1 MQVLHAAN
9 PAGHFTWLLVC
20 LVDRINAHR
29 GCARNI
35 LALHVLELQYS
46 FVLVVE
52 ARLIEYAN
60 TQVLFLSIWLRHLKE
75 GVDLSDS
82 GDVVWD
88 EWLELGFEVDLLG
101 FVTLNVLEHFLE
113 LL

>member
-1 MQVLHAAN
+1 MQALHAAD
-9 PAGHFTWLLVC
+9 PAGSFTWLLVR
-20 LVDRINAHR
+20 LIDRINAHR
-29 GCARNI
+29 GRARNI

-46 FVLVVE
+46 FVFVVK
-52 ARLIEYAN
+52 AGLIKYAN
-60 TQVLFLSIWLRHLKE
+60 TQVLFLSVRFRHLKE

-88 EWLELGFEVDLLG
+88 EGLELGFEVDLLWL
-101 FVTLNVLEHFLE
+101 VTLNVLEHFLK